1 MTAIDRARPSPGSF
15 TRAPSFESLLTRAAQ
30 GLLFVVASAVWS
42 VTQAQPTL
50 FLTDQK
56 IFEGGAGTTSVIRFP
71 LSWQGPTTARVDG
84 FVSAAPAPAGPLF
97 NPPTPGATCAPGV
110 DFISFSNSPFSIP
123 ANSLP
128 GTLNFAVTICG
139 DGAIEPD
146 EHILLSVVLP
156 QGGGLTC
163 LTESCFAIGTI
174 VDDDGTPSISIG
186 SISVSEPAIA
196 GSTRTVSFPVTLS
209 HPTSLPVSVHFAT
222 RDGTAKARTLSSF
235 RADYIGTSG
244 TLNIT
249 TMPTTPGQSTANIN
263 VTILGDGIQE
273 PSETFFVDLSS
284 AVNATIFAGTAQA
297 TIRDTT
303 LTIGA
308 FDLSPDQAVVENG
321 DTIAFDIV
329 WTVPDGET
337 WHDLKS
343 LDFRIGDY
351 GEPVLWVRWD
361 EASNTFSLCGVG
373 GSNAAQTH
381 HGGGQ
386 PPANCGPG
394 SAPGSETPLFTSSA
408 QLVLAETTVT
418 GSGPTGLSVALHLV
432 VSFGP
437 EINARSYPIWLSVA
451 DDFGNEDKFVR
462 AGEITVE

>member
-1 MTAIDRARPSPGSF
+1 
-15 TRAPSFESLLTRAAQ
+15 
-30 GLLFVVASAVWS
+30 
-42 VTQAQPTL
+42 
-50 FLTDQK
+50 
-56 IFEGGAGTTSVIRFP
+56 
-71 LSWQGPTTARVDG
+71 
-84 FVSAAPAPAGPLF
+84 
-97 NPPTPGATCAPGV
+97 
-110 DFISFSNSPFSIP
+110 
-123 ANSLP
+123 
-128 GTLNFAVTICG
+128 
-139 DGAIEPD
+139 
-146 EHILLSVVLP
+146 
-156 QGGGLTC
+156 
-163 LTESCFAIGTI
+163 
-174 VDDDGTPSISIG
+174 
-186 SISVSEPAIA
+186 
-196 GSTRTVSFPVTLS
+196 
-209 HPTSLPVSVHFAT
+209 
-222 RDGTAKARTLSSF
+222 
-235 RADYIGTSG
+235 
-244 TLNIT
+244 
-249 TMPTTPGQSTANIN
+249 
-263 VTILGDGIQE
+263 
-273 PSETFFVDLSS
+273 
-284 AVNATIFAGTAQA
+284 
-297 TIRDTT
+297 
-303 LTIGA
+303 
-308 FDLSPDQAVVENG
+308 
-321 DTIAFDIV
+321 V

-361 EASNTFSLCGVG
+361 EASNTFGLCGVG